1 MIVLSEL
8 AKALD
13 ISVRTINTFIGEGMP
28 ATKVKRK
35 GGTGWLWSADVEV
48 CRAWI
53 KEHRKKMDDTR
64 LQRRREK
71 VAAAKKLREEGMQ
84 EAKTNLYIAG
94 LQFDYFWSESEVR
107 AFIVCYSDL
116 KKLGTNEEGTTRILA
131 ERFKRKPGDV
141 MLLILDLTLKGV
153 LSPTGKGKANFIW
166 GKEL

>member
-53 KEHRKKMDDTR
+53 KEHRKKMDATR

-71 VAAAKKLREEGMQ
+71 FAAAKKLQEEALQ
-84 EAKTNLYIAG
+84 AKTNLYIAG
-94 LQFDYFWSESEVR
+94 SQFDYFWDEAEVR
-107 AFIVCYSDL
+107 LFIVYYIDL
-116 KKLGTNEEGTTRILA
+116 KKLETDEEETARILA
-131 ERFKRKPGDV
+131 DRFKRKPGDC

-153 LSPTGKGKANFIW
+153 LSKTGKGKGNFIW